1 MVPFIFCHQKTN
13 QKSAGRVESS
23 GVSEGHNVAFHMA
36 GGIVD
41 FVLSG
46 GFQSAGA
53 LPHLLPLIKPFPS
66 RILGTP
72 GPPVKNRKAKVRL

>member
-1 MVPFIFCHQKTN
+1 MIPMPVLEKSIVPFIFCHQKTN
-13 QKSAGRVESS
+13 QKS
-23 GVSEGHNVAFHMA
+23 A

-53 LPHLLPLIKPFPS
+53 LPHLLPLIKPFP
-66 RILGTP
+66 RFAP